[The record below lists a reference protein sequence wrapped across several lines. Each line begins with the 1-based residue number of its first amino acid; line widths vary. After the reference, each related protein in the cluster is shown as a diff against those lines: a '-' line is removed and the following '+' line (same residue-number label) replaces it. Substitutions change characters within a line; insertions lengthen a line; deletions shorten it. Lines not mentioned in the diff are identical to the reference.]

1 MRSEQYRIAV
11 IDRSS
16 RMVNKTRLA
25 DAPRTALP
33 SEQRLALAYTP
44 TEHRPMLAALFGLDA
59 KLSHFVARGGEPV
72 LVQLRLAWWRDQL
85 GKSSISESSRDPLLT
100 ALQTTWAGDEAN
112 LVRLVDAW
120 EARIDEADGAAC
132 DDLVGERGTLIAAF
146 ARRVGATEEASR
158 AETAGRLWAIADL
171 RLSESL
177 PDCDR
182 LPKARA
188 LRGVC
193 VLGGLARRSIS
204 RGAPMLSDRSSAV
217 VAFRLA
223 TFGR

>member
-1 MRSEQYRIAV
+1 MRGEQYRIAV

-25 DAPRTALP
+25 DTLRTALP
-33 SEQRLALAYTP
+33 AEQRLALAYTP
-44 TEHRPMLAALFGLDA
+44 SEHRPMLAALFGLDA
-59 KLSHFVARGGEPV
+59 KLSQFVARGGEPV

-85 GKSSISESSRDPLLT
+85 GKSSKNESSRDPLLT
-100 ALQTTWAGDEAN
+100 ALQTTWAGDETS

-120 EARIDEADGAAC
+120 EARIDEADEAAC
-132 DDLVGERGTLIAAF
+132 DDLVVARTTSFAAF
-146 ARRVGATEEASR
+146 ARRVGETDEAPR

-171 RLSESL
+171 RLNVSL
-177 PDCDR
+177 SDCGR

-188 LRGVC
+188 LRGLC